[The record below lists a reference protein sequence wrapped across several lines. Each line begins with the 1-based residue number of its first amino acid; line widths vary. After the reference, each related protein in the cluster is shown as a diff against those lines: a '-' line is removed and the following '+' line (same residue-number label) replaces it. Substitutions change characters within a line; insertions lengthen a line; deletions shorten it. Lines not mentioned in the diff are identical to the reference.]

1 MQERVP
7 LRPTVSATVSDHTL
21 LLNLQAIEHYLL
33 RMRVAGIV
41 PDLERKSC
49 PFGKGAAGAMH
60 KVLTQMGW
68 RDMAQGAEFHSH
80 AHDSACALL
89 SHNGHDLVEQVKPV
103 SSHCLRRGSTL
114 ALRGRGFNPALD
126 QGDAHAPLEPQHKVP
141 RPKGRGLKG

>member
-1 MQERVP
+1 MRTCVMQEHVP
-7 LRPTVSATVSDHTL
+7 LRLTVSAAVSGHTL

-49 PFGKGAAGAMH
+49 PFGKGAACAMH
-60 KVLTQMGW
+60 KVLTHMGW

-89 SHNGHDLVEQVKPV
+89 SHNGHDLVEQVSNQGRFMHGGSPRYTSHVHRRSAPAAPAV
-103 SSHCLRRGSTL
+103 S
-114 ALRGRGFNPALD
+114 
-126 QGDAHAPLEPQHKVP
+126 V
-141 RPKGRGLKG
+141 